1 MNENEIKLLELLKQK
16 NPQTATE
23 LSCQLNVSNRTVYRW
38 AEKLAE
44 RGLKIVTTK
53 GRNGGIFLEDV
64 NIDLSSLDSKTC
76 QNSTNN
82 KTRSKTKIIISDSWL
97 EISFSKQEKD
107 DNIDKKYDICK
118 KAIFEKKV
126 ISFTYSLPEGK
137 ILNCTTEPV
146 RLYLSDNQWHI
157 LAWIRKAEK
166 FKLFKLKNISN
177 LELHNESFDRQADF
191 IIQDVLN

>member
-1 MNENEIKLLELLKQK
+1 MTFVKRQFLK
-16 NPQTATE
+16 
-23 LSCQLNVSNRTVYRW
+23 
-38 AEKLAE
+38 
-44 RGLKIVTTK
+44 
-53 GRNGGIFLEDV
+53 
-64 NIDLSSLDSKTC
+64 
-76 QNSTNN
+76 
-82 KTRSKTKIIISDSWL
+82 
-97 EISFSKQEKD
+97 
-107 DNIDKKYDICK
+107 
-118 KAIFEKKV
+118 KKV

-166 FKLFKLKNISN
+166 FKLFKLINISN

>member
-44 RGLKIVTTK
+44 KGLKIVTTK

-64 NIDLSSLDSKTC
+64 NIDLSSFEKELCKKSNSNKTSSKKGNVKLDSW
-76 QNSTNN
+76 
-82 KTRSKTKIIISDSWL
+82 I
-97 EISFSKQEKD
+97 EVSFSEEEKQDKLDTKYATCKD
-107 DNIDKKYDICK
+107 
-118 KAIFEKKV
+118 AIIKGKV
-126 ISFTYSLPEGK
+126 LSFSYTLPDGR

-146 RLYLSDNQWHI
+146 RFYLSDNQWHI

-177 LELHNESFDRQADF
+177 LELHNESFERQADF